1 MTENNVKNA
10 NIPDFHLMIVAAGTG
25 ERMGLDTPKQYYKIN
40 STPILR
46 HSLNK
51 FININSLKN
60 ILNVINPE
68 HEALYHDAVQGVKNI
83 DYLPGSNTRKNSV
96 YNGLKY
102 FSKVNQDDIL
112 LIHDAARPLVHE
124 DDIIALLQAMEN
136 NVAATLASPIKDTL
150 YHKDQTIDREG
161 LWSIQTP
168 QAFKIGALIEAHEK
182 FKDDDSFTDD
192 AGLMRA
198 MGHQVEIVP
207 SQHPNIKITTQ
218 DDLKIVEALM
228 ADNTLIRTALGFDV
242 HAFETEPSDRK
253 LIMGGIEI
261 DHPLALT
268 GHSDADVVL
277 HAITDAILG
286 AINAGDIGT
295 HFPPSDTQWKDAASD
310 QFLVHAHDLLK
321 AKGGALTFIDVTILA
336 EAPKIGPH
344 RDAMQNRIA
353 GILNISPDL
362 ISIKATT
369 TEKLGFTGREEGI
382 ACQALATIEL
392 PK

>member
-1 MTENNVKNA
+1 MTKNTAKNA

-25 ERMGLDTPKQYYKIN
+25 ERMRLDTPKQYYKIN
-40 STPILR
+40 NTPILR

-51 FININSLKN
+51 FINIKGLKSV
-60 ILNVINPE
+60 LNVISPE
-68 HEALYHDAVQGVKNI
+68 HEALYHDAVQGIKNVNF
-83 DYLPGSNTRKNSV
+83 LSGSNTRKNSV

-102 FSKVNQDDIL
+102 FSKVNKDDVL
-112 LIHDAARPLVHE
+112 LIHDAARPLIHE

-136 NVAATLASPIKDTL
+136 NVAATLASPVKDTL
-150 YHKDQTIDREG
+150 YREDQAIDREG

-168 QAFKIGALIEAHEK
+168 QAFKICAFIEAHEK

-192 AGLMRA
+192 AGLMLA
-198 MGHQVEIVP
+198 MGHHVEIVP
-207 SQHPNIKITTQ
+207 AQHPNIKITTQ

-228 ADNTLIRTALGFDV
+228 AKNTLTRTASGFDV
-242 HAFETEPSDRK
+242 HAFETEPSNRK
-253 LIMGGIEI
+253 LMMGGIEI
-261 DHPLALT
+261 NHPLALT

-295 HFPPSDTQWKDAASD
+295 HFPPSDPQWKDAASD
-310 QFLVHAHDLLK
+310 QFLIHAHNLLK
-321 AKGGALTFIDVTILA
+321 AKGGTLTFIDVTILA
-336 EAPKIGPH
+336 EVPKIGPH

-353 GILNISPDL
+353 GILKINPDL

-382 ACQALATIEL
+382 ACQTLATIQI
-392 PK
+392 